1 MAKDNPRRLILTML
15 AAFTAMGD
23 DGLARIHA
31 RQCETSFTR
40 RAARLGIVT
49 DRMGGATNR
58 ANRRAFPIR

>member
-1 MAKDNPRRLILTML
+1 ML
-15 AAFTAMGD
+15 AAFTALGD